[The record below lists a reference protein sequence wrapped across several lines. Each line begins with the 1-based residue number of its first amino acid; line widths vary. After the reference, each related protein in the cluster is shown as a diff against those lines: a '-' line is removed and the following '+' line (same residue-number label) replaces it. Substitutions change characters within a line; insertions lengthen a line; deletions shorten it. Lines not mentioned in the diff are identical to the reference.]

1 MTRSRLPVWLLIG
14 SLGPGIVDT
23 TEIANFL
30 LLFVT
35 DLDMLTPTSL
45 FKKKKQLFF
54 LVFLHNTSGNVKL
67 AYTFERVSTIL
78 LTLYKS

>member
-1 MTRSRLPVWLLIG
+1 MTRSRLPVWLPIG

-45 FKKKKQLFF
+45 FKKKPTFF
-54 LVFLHNTSGNVKL
+54 LSIFT
-67 AYTFERVSTIL
+67 
-78 LTLYKS
+78 

>member
-14 SLGPGIVDT
+14 SLGPGIDDT

-30 LLFVT
+30 LTNFII
-35 DLDMLTPTSL
+35 
-45 FKKKKQLFF
+45 KKRLFF

-67 AYTFERVSTIL
+67 AYTFEIVSTIL

>member
-45 FKKKKQLFF
+45 FKKNNNFF
-54 LVFLHNTSGNVKL
+54 S
-67 AYTFERVSTIL
+67 
-78 LTLYKS
+78 

>member
-45 FKKKKQLFF
+45 FKKKTTTTFF
-54 LVFLHNTSGNVKL
+54 LSIFT
-67 AYTFERVSTIL
+67 
-78 LTLYKS
+78 